1 MGDGLHGKVKN
12 LVEVLALVPARG
24 GSKSIPRKNI
34 RPFAGHPLIAYSIA
48 AGLAAETVR
57 RVVVST
63 DDEEIAAIARGYG
76 AETPFLRPAELSQD
90 HTPDLPVFQHAL
102 RWLVEHE
109 GYQPEIVVQLRP
121 TSPFRRVRHID
132 EAVRILAEHPE
143 ADSVRTVCV
152 PFQNPFKMWRIDTD
166 GFMRPL
172 IADVEMVTSTG
183 EGERADEGTHAGVPL
198 HVEPYN
204 MPRQMLPDV
213 YWQTGY
219 VDAARAGTI
228 LTKDSMT
235 GERILPLVIDPSEW
249 IDIDSPDDW
258 RRAERLLESGE
269 VTFEELGFSIEIRE

>member
-1 MGDGLHGKVKN
+1 
-12 LVEVLALVPARG
+12 LVPARG

-90 HTPDLPVFQHAL
+90 NTPDLPVFQHAL
-102 RWLVEHE
+102 EWLAEHE
-109 GYQPEIVVQLRP
+109 AYQPRIVVQLRP
-121 TSPFRRVRHID
+121 TSPLRRVRHID
-132 EAVRILAEHPE
+132 QAVYRLLEQPQ
-143 ADSVRTVCV
+143 ADSVRTVCI
-152 PFQNPFKMWRIDTD
+152 PFQNPFKMWRIGPD
-166 GFMRPL
+166 GFMQPL
-172 IADVEMVTSTG
+172 LETQYQ
-183 EGERADEGTHAGVPL
+183 
-198 HVEPYN
+198 EPYN
-204 MPRQMLPDV
+204 MPRQLLPDV

-219 VDAARAGTI
+219 VDAAWADTI
-228 LTKDSMT
+228 LAKDSMT
-235 GERILPLVIDPSEW
+235 GARILPLIIDPSEW

-269 VTFEELGFSIEIRE
+269 LTFDELGFQIS

>member
-1 MGDGLHGKVKN
+1 V
-12 LVEVLALVPARG
+12 VAVLALIPARG

-48 AGLAAETVR
+48 AGLAAETVT

-63 DDEEIAAIARGYG
+63 DDDEIAVIARRYG

-90 HTPDLPVFQHAL
+90 NTPDLPVFQHAL
-102 RWLVEHE
+102 RWLAEHA
-109 GYQPEIVVQLRP
+109 GYHPDIVVQLRP

-132 EAVRILAEHPE
+132 EAVNILVKRPE
-143 ADSVRTVCV
+143 ADSARTVCI
-152 PFQNPFKMWRIDTD
+152 PFQNPFKMWRIGPD
-166 GFMRPL
+166 GFMQPL
-172 IADVEMVTSTG
+172 GAELST
-183 EGERADEGTHAGVPL
+183 L
-198 HVEPYN
+198 HEPYN
-204 MPRQMLPDV
+204 QPRQVLPDV

-219 VDAARAGTI
+219 VDAAWASTI

-258 RRAERLLESGE
+258 RRAERLLEGGE
-269 VTFEELGFSIEIRE
+269 ITFEELGFRIVKSEE